1 MPKYVGVVKLTMS
14 VRVEVTAAS
23 EDDAIYNMEQ
33 IARESFDRSDLEAEV
48 EEIERVV
55 RKSSKRTRS

>member
-23 EDDAIYNMEQ
+23 EDDAIYDMEQ